1 MPEVSTSG
9 PCEMHLQ
16 ARRATHITPIH
27 EPPSGLEYSLL
38 GNRLLT
44 QPAFM
49 FCPPGFD
56 DEEFRQKDR
65 TQKNRITEQGADQ
78 RGSSGHFG
86 ITMIRRSLPASGN
99 RRNQITSN
107 GLRRHHRPLV
117 GMERWSRYVLALDT
131 IPRRQA
137 TW

>member
-38 GNRLLT
+38 ENRLLT

-49 FCPPGFD
+49 FRPPGF
-56 DEEFRQKDR
+56 
-65 TQKNRITEQGADQ
+65 G
-78 RGSSGHFG
+78 GGC
-86 ITMIRRSLPASGN
+86 
-99 RRNQITSN
+99 
-107 GLRRHHRPLV
+107 LRRVVVDIVLV
-117 GMERWSRYVLALDT
+117 VVLVL
-131 IPRRQA
+131 
-137 TW
+137 

>member
-1 MPEVSTSG
+1 
-9 PCEMHLQ
+9 
-16 ARRATHITPIH
+16 
-27 EPPSGLEYSLL
+27 
-38 GNRLLT
+38 
-44 QPAFM
+44 
-49 FCPPGFD
+49 
-56 DEEFRQKDR
+56 
-65 TQKNRITEQGADQ
+65 
-78 RGSSGHFG
+78 
-86 ITMIRRSLPASGN
+86 MIRRSLPASGN